1 MIWKIF
7 LGYLIGF
14 MVTIVIRLIDV
25 KIEMIKIKSIESK
38 EEILIFSLLWLPGWI
53 LLFIFLG
60 MEEIKKRK
68 AKKAIRAEK

>member
-38 EEILIFSLLWLPGWI
+38 EEILIFSLLWFLTWA
-53 LLFIFLG
+53 LLFVFLG
-60 MEEIKKRK
+60 IEEIKKRK